1 MDQFHISDSKK
12 PSTTAAAKPPPATAT
27 GKDADKSAKAE
38 ARKLPPNL
46 EDLDISE
53 DFAKEL
59 AEGMAALM
67 REIAAGS
74 GDKPEEN
81 LTGAGGTKDKSS
93 QEELEREAQFRK
105 AWEDMLVE
113 GMNGALDTE
122 DFAGMGGVGGKGKG
136 PAVPG
141 VEKKAEVP
149 DDSFQASIRK
159 AMEKLKESDA
169 TLQVCCYNLC
179 VAC

>member
-12 PSTTAAAKPPPATAT
+12 PSTTAATKPPPATAGEGT
-27 GKDADKSAKAE
+27 DKASKAE

-67 REIAAGS
+67 REIAAES

-81 LTGAGGTKDKSS
+81 LTGAGGAKDKSS

-122 DFAGMGGVGGKGKG
+122 DFAGLGGAGGKGKG

-141 VEKKAEVP
+141 QEKKAEVP

-169 TLQVCCYNLC
+169 TLQVCCW
-179 VAC
+179 